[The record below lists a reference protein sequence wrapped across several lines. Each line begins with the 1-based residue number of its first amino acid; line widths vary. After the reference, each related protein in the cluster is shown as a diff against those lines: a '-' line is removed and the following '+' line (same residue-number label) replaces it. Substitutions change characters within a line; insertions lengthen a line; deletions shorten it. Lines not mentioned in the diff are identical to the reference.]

1 MASNIGK
8 LPVAARHGGVR
19 ALLAEDRPQGNGGVP
34 EWGGS
39 AKNAGKRK
47 GPVARPLI

>member
-34 EWGGS
+34 EWSGS
-39 AKNAGKRK
+39 TKMPAKEK
-47 GPVARPLI
+47 GRSPGP